1 MNPLS
6 LAQRKALGALLVA
19 LQFICMLLLPA
30 LAAPALAQG
39 AIPAATLLL
48 GMASLGLMA
57 WTLLHNRLGNF
68 NIRPIPKT
76 FGTLVTSGPYRWI
89 RHPMYSAVLL
99 GGAALA
105 LMSKPVPGWA
115 VWVCLALVLWVKSTF
130 EERWMRE
137 QHAAYSAYAAHSKR
151 FVPLIF

>member
-1 MNPLS
+1 VTQLS
-6 LAQRKALGALLVA
+6 IPQRKTLGALLVA
-19 LQFICMLLLPA
+19 LQFACMLVLPA
-30 LAAPALAQG
+30 LALPALRQG

-48 GMASLGLMA
+48 GAAALALMG

-68 NIRPIPKT
+68 NIRPLPKT

-105 LMSKPVPGWA
+105 LMAGAALGWS
-115 VWVCLALVLWVKSTF
+115 VWACLALVLLVKSTF

-137 QHAAYSAYAAHSKR
+137 QHPRYSDYAAVSKR

>member
-1 MNPLS
+1 MQPLS
-6 LAQRKALGALLVA
+6 LAQRKALGAALVA
-19 LQFICMLLLPA
+19 MQFACMLLLPG
-30 LAAPALAQG
+30 LAIPALKQG
-39 AIPAATLLL
+39 AIPLSTLLL
-48 GMASLGLMA
+48 GSTSAALMA

-68 NIRPIPKT
+68 NIRPLPKT

-105 LMSKPVPGWA
+105 LMAASTRGWA
-115 VWVCLALVLWVKSTF
+115 VWACLALVLWVKSTF

-137 QHAAYSAYAAHSKR
+137 QHPSYRDYAAQCKR

>member
-1 MNPLS
+1 MKLLS

-19 LQFICMLLLPA
+19 LQFACMLVLPA
-30 LAAPALAQG
+30 LALPALKEG
-39 AIPAATLLL
+39 IIPVATWLL
-48 GMASLGLMA
+48 GGTSAALMA

-68 NIRPIPKT
+68 NIRPLPKT

-89 RHPMYSAVLL
+89 RHPMYTAVLL

-105 LMSKPVPGWA
+105 LMTAPALGWT
-115 VWVCLALVLWVKSTF
+115 VWACLALVLFVKSTF

-137 QHAAYSAYAAHSKR
+137 QHPAYGDYAAVSKR

>member
-1 MNPLS
+1 MSPLP
-6 LAQRKALGALLVA
+6 LAQRKALGAVLVA

-48 GMASLGLMA
+48 GAASLGLMA

-68 NIRPIPKT
+68 NIRPLPKT

-105 LMSKPVPGWA
+105 LMTGPAPGWA
-115 VWVCLALVLWVKSTF
+115 VWACLASVLWVKSSF

-137 QHAAYSAYAAHSKR
+137 HHPAYGAYAAQNKR
-151 FVPLIF
+151 FIPLIF

>member
-1 MNPLS
+1 MKLLS

-19 LQFICMLLLPA
+19 LQFACMLLLPVLA
-30 LAAPALAQG
+30 LPALRLG
-39 AIPAATLLL
+39 NIPLATLLL
-48 GMASLGLMA
+48 AGTSLALLA

-68 NIRPIPKT
+68 NIRPLPKT
-76 FGTLVTSGPYRWI
+76 YGSLVTSGPYRWI
-89 RHPMYSAVLL
+89 RHPMYTAVLL

-105 LMSKPVPGWA
+105 LMADPAPGWA
-115 VWVCLALVLWVKSTF
+115 VWAGLALLLFVKSTF

-137 QHAAYSAYAAHSKR
+137 QHPAYRDYAAQSKR

>member
-1 MNPLS
+1 MKMLS

-19 LQFICMLLLPA
+19 MQFVCMLVLPVLALPA
-30 LAAPALAQG
+30 LSKLTIPTATWLLAS
-39 AIPAATLLL
+39 T
-48 GMASLGLMA
+48 SLALMA

-68 NIRPIPKT
+68 NIRPLPKAL
-76 FGTLVTSGPYRWI
+76 GTLVTSGPYRWI

-105 LMSKPVPGWA
+105 VMAAPALGWA
-115 VWVCLALVLWVKSTF
+115 VWACLAIVLFVKSTF

-137 QHAAYSAYAAHSKR
+137 QHPTYGDYVAQSKR

>member
-1 MNPLS
+1 MKLLS
-6 LAQRKALGALLVA
+6 ITQRKTLGALLVA
-19 LQFICMLLLPA
+19 LQFACMLVLPVLALPA
-30 LAAPALAQG
+30 LRQG
-39 AIPAATLLL
+39 LIQLATLLL
-48 GMASLGLMA
+48 GGASLALMA

-68 NIRPIPKT
+68 NIRPLPKS

-99 GGAALA
+99 GAAALA
-105 LMSKPVPGWA
+105 VMAEPTPGWA
-115 VWVCLALVLWVKSTF
+115 VWACLALVLFVKSTF

-137 QHAAYSAYAAHSKR
+137 QHPAYSDYAAASKR

>member
-1 MNPLS
+1 MKPLS

-19 LQFICMLLLPA
+19 LQFACMLVLPA
-30 LAAPALAQG
+30 LALPALRQG
-39 AIPAATLLL
+39 TLPAATLLL
-48 GMASLGLMA
+48 GGASLALMA

-68 NIRPIPKT
+68 NIRPLPKAY
-76 FGTLVTSGPYRWI
+76 GSLVTSGPYRWI
-89 RHPMYSAVLL
+89 RHPMYTAVLL

-105 LMSKPVPGWA
+105 WMSDPAPGWT
-115 VWVCLALVLWVKSTF
+115 VWACLALVVFVKSTF

-137 QHAAYSAYAAHSKR
+137 QHPAYGDYAARSKR

>member
-19 LQFICMLLLPA
+19 LQFICMLLLPF
-30 LAAPALAQG
+30 LAAPALLQG
-39 AIPAATLLL
+39 AIPASTLLL
-48 GMASLGLMA
+48 GTASMGLMV

-68 NIRPIPKT
+68 NIRPLPKA
-76 FGTLVTSGPYRWI
+76 FGSLVTSGPYRWI

-105 LMSKPVPGWA
+105 WMSDPAPGWA
-115 VWVCLALVLWVKSTF
+115 VWTCLALVLWIKSTL

-137 QHAAYSAYAAHSKR
+137 QHPAYSAYAAQSKR

>member
-19 LQFICMLLLPA
+19 LQFICMLLLPS
-30 LAAPALAQG
+30 LAAPALMQG
-39 AIPAATLLL
+39 AIPASALLP
-48 GMASLGLMA
+48 GAASLGLMA

-68 NIRPIPKT
+68 NIRPLPKAL
-76 FGTLVTSGPYRWI
+76 GSLVTSGPYRWI

-105 LMSKPVPGWA
+105 LMAAPIPGWA
-115 VWVCLALVLWVKSTF
+115 VWACLACVLWVKSTF

-137 QHAAYSAYAAHSKR
+137 QHPAYGAYAAQSKR

>member
-1 MNPLS
+1 MKQLS
-6 LAQRKALGALLVA
+6 LAQRNALSASLVA
-19 LQFICMLLLPA
+19 LQFACMLLLPA
-30 LAAPALAQG
+30 FALPALREG
-39 AIPAATLLL
+39 IIPVATLLL
-48 GMASLGLMA
+48 GATSVALMA

-68 NIRPIPKT
+68 NIRPLPKT
-76 FGTLVTSGPYRWI
+76 FGTLVTSGPYQWI

-105 LMSKPVPGWA
+105 LMAIPALGWA
-115 VWVCLALVLWVKSTF
+115 VWACLALVLFVKSTF

-137 QHAAYSAYAAHSKR
+137 QHPAYSDYVAQSKR

>member
-1 MNPLS
+1 MKLLS
-6 LAQRKALGALLVA
+6 LAQRKALSALLVG
-19 LQFICMLLLPA
+19 LQFACMLLLPA
-30 LAAPALAQG
+30 LALPALRQG
-39 AIPAATLLL
+39 KIPPATLLL
-48 GMASLGLMA
+48 GGAALALMA

-68 NIRPIPKT
+68 NIRPLPKT
-76 FGTLVTSGPYRWI
+76 YGALVTSGPYRWI

-105 LMSKPVPGWA
+105 LMTAPAAGWT
-115 VWVCLALVLWVKSTF
+115 VWAGLALVLFVKSTF

-137 QHAAYSAYAAHSKR
+137 QHPAYGDYAAHSKR

>member
-1 MNPLS
+1 MHQLS
-6 LAQRKALGALLVA
+6 LTQRKALGALLVT
-19 LQFICMLLLPA
+19 LQFICMLVLPA
-30 LAAPALAQG
+30 LALPALRPG
-39 AIPAATLLL
+39 TIPLSTLLL
-48 GMASLGLMA
+48 GGASLALMA

-68 NIRPIPKT
+68 NLRPLPKT
-76 FGTLVTSGPYRWI
+76 YGALVTSGPYRWI

-105 LMSKPVPGWA
+105 LLSEPGWA
-115 VWVCLALVLWVKSTF
+115 VWACLALVLFVKSTF

-137 QHAAYSAYAAHSKR
+137 QHPAYSDYAAASKR